1 MDSRSIVS
9 GLFQANRQAG
19 SETVTSY
26 QMIEKDEVRSLPIDA
41 LIPSDI
47 NRELDHDFVTEL
59 ANNIRMN
66 GLMQYPVVKP
76 IGDGTFTILAGHHR
90 IAACKKLKEADGS
103 YQTVRCLIK
112 RSDDIDSELLLL
124 DTNLQIN
131 TLSVY
136 DKVMAIGRKE
146 ELLKEKKKRDH
157 AKGGNLKHI
166 IAEESGLKRSQIQ
179 TYLTVYKKAIPEVKE
194 ALRKEKIT
202 LTQAVA
208 ISQKPANDQLKAV
221 MKGREKV
228 SAEKNTEACFQKTLD
243 TTLTA
248 YVKANHELDR
258 LLQKAGTELTPQQE
272 DLKRFVHE
280 MVRFLEAFHDV

>member
-1 MDSRSIVS
+1 MDSKSIVS
-9 GLFQANRQAG
+9 GLFQANRQSDPDTG
-19 SETVTSY
+19 TNY
-26 QMIEKDEVRSLPIDA
+26 QIIEKDEVRSLAIDA
-41 LIPSDI
+41 LIPSEI
-47 NRELDHDFVTEL
+47 NRELDNDFVTEL

-157 AKGGNLKHI
+157 AKGGNLKNI

-179 TYLTVYKKAIPEVKE
+179 NYLTVYKKAAPEVKE
-194 ALRKEKIT
+194 ALRQEKIT

-208 ISQKPANDQLKAV
+208 ISQKPMNDQLKVV
-221 MKGREKV
+221 MKRLEK
-228 SAEKNTEACFQKTLD
+228 APEEKNTKTNFQKTFN
-243 TTLTA
+243 TTLAA
-248 YVKANHELDR
+248 YVKVNHKLVR
-258 LLQKAGTELTPQQE
+258 ILQNAQSELTPQQK
-272 DLKRFVHE
+272 DLKRFAYE
-280 MVRFLEAFHDV
+280 MAKFLEAFNDA